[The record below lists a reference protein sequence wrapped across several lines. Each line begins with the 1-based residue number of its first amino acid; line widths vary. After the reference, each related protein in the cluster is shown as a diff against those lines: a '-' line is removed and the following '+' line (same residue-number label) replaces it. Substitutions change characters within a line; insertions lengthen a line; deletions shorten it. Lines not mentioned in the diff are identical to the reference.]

1 MYKKYGLRPRIREW
15 RDRIASEYNIKEI
28 LFFGDFSTYGMRSEI
43 PRIREVTN
51 LVIETQNT
59 SPHYKKD
66 FTDFIMLD
74 YIYQKALVSADNG
87 VGTFIIFT
95 GDGHFSS
102 VVKFLVDKCEKK
114 VLIYAVREGLS
125 GMLKNVATKC
135 VEVPEDGE
143 LEHTY
148 YSMIVYHVNELKK
161 RFGDASDKAPSFTS
175 VINTVSDIYG
185 IERETVKDIANTMAD
200 RGYLRINIRRVGS
213 GRHISTVSVN
223 YDKLNSDGVRL
234 ITDTS
239 LFVIP
244 QKNDRKNQE
253 PQQIEKQK
261 QR

>member
-15 RDRIASEYNIKEI
+15 RDRIASDYNIKELI
-28 LFFGDFSTYGMRSEI
+28 FFGDFSTYGMRSEI

-74 YIYQKALVSADNG
+74 YIYQKAFDQSDQS

-102 VVKFLVDKCEKK
+102 VVKFLTDKCEKK

-125 GMLKNVATKC
+125 GMLKSVASKC
-135 VEVPEDGE
+135 MELPEEGE
-143 LEHTY
+143 PERTY
-148 YSMIVYHVNELKK
+148 YSMIVYQISELKK
-161 RFGDASDKAPSFTS
+161 RFGEGSDKAPTFTS

-185 IERETVKDIANTMAD
+185 IEREAVKDMANTMVD
-200 RGYLRINIRRVGS
+200 RGYLKINIRRVGS
-213 GRHISTVSVN
+213 GRHISTVTVN
-223 YDKLNSDGVRL
+223 YDKLDSADIRL

-244 QKNDRKNQE
+244 QKSEKKNPE
-253 PQQIEKQK
+253 PAAKQQKN
-261 QR
+261 

>member
-1 MYKKYGLRPRIREW
+1 MYKKFGLKPRIREW
-15 RDRIASEYNIKEI
+15 RDKIASEYNIREL
-28 LFFGDFSTYGMRSEI
+28 LFFGDFSNPGMRSEI

-102 VVKFLVDKCEKK
+102 VVKFLVDKCEKN
-114 VLIYAVREGLS
+114 VIIYAVREGLS
-125 GMLKNVATKC
+125 GMLKNVASKC
-135 VEVPEDGE
+135 IEVPEEGE
-143 LEHTY
+143 PERTY
-148 YSMIVYHVNELKK
+148 YSMIVYHINELQK
-161 RFGDASDKAPSFTS
+161 RFGEKSDKAPSFS
-175 VINTVSDIYG
+175 SIISTVADTYG
-185 IERETVKDIANTMAD
+185 MDRETVKDIANTMAD
-200 RGYLRINIRRVGS
+200 RGYLNIRIRRVAY
-213 GRHISTVSVN
+213 GRHISTVTVN
-223 YDKLNSDGVRL
+223 YDKLNSDGIRL

-239 LFVIP
+239 LFVLP
-244 QKNDRKNQE
+244 QKNDKKIQE
-253 PQQIEKQK
+253 QQSEKQK